1 MKNELTESANIFKI
15 RNYIE
20 ALISKKIRT
29 PKDFVYL
36 SESIFD
42 KTHQYVSPTTLKRIW
57 GYLKESTNTRKSTLN
72 ILSEFAG
79 YHDWEDFTAN
89 YRELDASA
97 REGLVLGVK
106 YDYTKIKKGN
116 IVDVSWIPESYCRL
130 KCIGDHKFE
139 IEDSANCVLK
149 SGDTVNCYLFMEG
162 EALYF
167 TDLTVNGC
175 NYNAYKV
182 GNVGGVSLKI
192 HDD

>member
-1 MKNELTESANIFKI
+1 MRKELTDRANILKI
-15 RNYIE
+15 RNCIE
-20 ALISKKIRT
+20 ALISRKVRT

-36 SESIFD
+36 SESISD

-79 YHDWEDFTAN
+79 YQDWEDFTAN
-89 YRELDASA
+89 YREIDTST

-106 YDYTKIKKGN
+106 YDYTQIKKGN
-116 IVDVSWIPESYCRL
+116 LIEVSWIPESFCRL
-130 KCIGDHKFE
+130 KCTGEHKFE
-139 IEDSANCVLK
+139 IVDSSNCGLK
-149 SGDTVNCYLFMEG
+149 PGDTVNCYLFMEG
-162 EALYF
+162 ETLYF

-182 GNVGGVSLKI
+182 GNIGGVSLKI
-192 HDD
+192 LDD